1 MVRNYTDKQLLN
13 RVREVQNF
21 RGIPS
26 GYWIIGVRSNEDT
39 SDRFDD
45 KFYLFNGTIF
55 ISVMSGTTNPG
66 KKVLLN
72 YFRYNRKGAFVL
84 KSDFWHH
91 NIWQYGL
98 HRGKMPG
105 LKQVGLVYGYRD
117 NNKDLKTDE
126 TGPLYKGYFGINFHK
141 ANYGIAKNFKRLIV
155 GGWSAGCQV
164 ANDSDKYDR
173 WINIL
178 KHSDRISYCLLNEF

>member
-1 MVRNYTDKQLLN
+1 MVRNYTNKQLLD
-13 RVREVQNF
+13 RVKKISNY
-21 RGIPS
+21 RGIPND
-26 GYWIIGVRSNEDT
+26 YWIIGVRSKEDV

-45 KFYLFNGTIF
+45 KFYLFKGNVF

-72 YFRYNRKGAFVL
+72 YLKYNNEGAFVL
-84 KSDFWHH
+84 KSDYWHH
-91 NIWQYGL
+91 NIWRYGL
-98 HRGKMPG
+98 HRGKMPA

-117 NNKDLKTDE
+117 NNRDLKSNE
-126 TGPLYKGYFGINFHK
+126 LGKLYSGYYGINFHK
-141 ANYGIAKNFKRLIV
+141 ANYGKASSFKRLII

-178 KHSDRISYCLLNEF
+178 KHSESISYCLLKEF